1 MKKRFVII
9 YSIFIVLIYLL
20 ALFNFGFTLYTEYA
34 NSMADPLYI
43 FSTEKILSSLEK
55 SFFVILF
62 ATILTFIILFFSYK
76 SYNTKKVDS
85 KDSNENDETEEDDQ
99 IIEEEQGEEDDSNEI
114 DNSEIEIIDESTSSE
129 ESEIEIEEEALENN
143 QEIENNEDSTEE
155 TSDEETKNVEVVLP
169 SEEIKPIQ
177 SESSVHIFSPKTG
190 FCFESYLESRLD
202 NELNRAIASEF
213 DLSLFVFRI
222 PSIQLEHNNET
233 LQKVCK
239 YLTTEFQFKDLLFEY
254 DEDCLIGIKN
264 NMNLDTALTFADK
277 LYSDITEIVKEN
289 DLKCYIGISTRTVRI
304 ITGKRLLT
312 EATEALKHALED
324 ENNPIIAFRANAEK
338 YRKMMQEK

>member
-1 MKKRFVII
+1 MKKRFVLI
-9 YSIFIVLIYLL
+9 YSIFIILIYLL
-20 ALFNFGFTLYTEYA
+20 ALFNFGFTIYTEYA
-34 NSMADPLYI
+34 NSMSDPLYI

-55 SFFVILF
+55 SFFIILF

-85 KDSNENDETEEDDQ
+85 KNSNENDEIEEDEE
-99 IIEEEQGEEDDSNEI
+99 IIEQEQIEEDDSIEI
-114 DNSEIEIIDESTSSE
+114 NNSEIEIINESTSDE
-129 ESEIEIEEEALENN
+129 ESEIEIA
-143 QEIENNEDSTEE
+143 EE
-155 TSDEETKNVEVVLP
+155 TFENDQNIEDDKEEKISAEDTNKVEVLLP

-177 SESSVHIFSPKTG
+177 SDSSVHIFSPKTG

-222 PSIQLEHNNET
+222 PSIQLDYNNET

-324 ENNPIIAFRANAEK
+324 ANNPIIAFRANAEK

>member
-1 MKKRFVII
+1 MKKRFVLI
-9 YSIFIVLIYLL
+9 YSIFIILIYLL
-20 ALFNFGFTLYTEYA
+20 ALFNFGFTIYTEYA
-34 NSMADPLYI
+34 NSMSDPLYI

-55 SFFVILF
+55 SFFIILF

-85 KDSNENDETEEDDQ
+85 KNSNENDEIEEDEE
-99 IIEEEQGEEDDSNEI
+99 IIEQEQIEEDDSIEI
-114 DNSEIEIIDESTSSE
+114 NNSEIEIINESTSDE
-129 ESEIEIEEEALENN
+129 ESEIKIAEETFENN
-143 QEIENNEDSTEE
+143 QNIEDDKEEKISAEDTN
-155 TSDEETKNVEVVLP
+155 KVEVLLP

-177 SESSVHIFSPKTG
+177 SDSSVHIFSPKTG

-222 PSIQLEHNNET
+222 PSIQLDYNNET

>member
-1 MKKRFVII
+1 MKKRFVLI
-9 YSIFIVLIYLL
+9 YSIFIILIYLL
-20 ALFNFGFTLYTEYA
+20 ALFNFGFTIYTEYA
-34 NSMADPLYI
+34 NSMSDPLYI

-55 SFFVILF
+55 SFFIILF

-85 KDSNENDETEEDDQ
+85 KTSNENDEIEEDEE
-99 IIEEEQGEEDDSNEI
+99 IIEQEQIEEDDSIEI
-114 DNSEIEIIDESTSSE
+114 DNSEIEITNESTSAE
-129 ESEIEIEEEALENN
+129 ESEIEIAEETLENN
-143 QEIENNEDSTEE
+143 QNIEDDEEEEICAEE
-155 TSDEETKNVEVVLP
+155 TNKVEVVLP

-177 SESSVHIFSPKTG
+177 SDSSVHIFSPKTG

-222 PSIQLEHNNET
+222 PSIQLDYNNET

-304 ITGKRLLT
+304 ITGKRILT

>member
-1 MKKRFVII
+1 MKKRFVLI
-9 YSIFIVLIYLL
+9 YSIFIILIYLL
-20 ALFNFGFTLYTEYA
+20 ALFNFGFTIYTEYA
-34 NSMADPLYI
+34 NSMSDPLYI

-55 SFFVILF
+55 SFFIILF

-85 KDSNENDETEEDDQ
+85 KNSNENDEIEEDEE
-99 IIEEEQGEEDDSNEI
+99 IIEQEQIEEDDSIEI
-114 DNSEIEIIDESTSSE
+114 DNPEIEIINESTSAE
-129 ESEIEIEEEALENN
+129 ESEIKITEETFENN
-143 QEIENNEDSTEE
+143 QNIEDDEEEKICAEE
-155 TSDEETKNVEVVLP
+155 TNKVEVVLP
-169 SEEIKPIQ
+169 SEEIKPTQ
-177 SESSVHIFSPKTG
+177 SDSSVHIFSPKTG

-222 PSIQLEHNNET
+222 PSIQLDYNNET

>member
-1 MKKRFVII
+1 MKKRFVLI
-9 YSIFIVLIYLL
+9 YSIFIILIYLL
-20 ALFNFGFTLYTEYA
+20 ALFNFGFTIYTEYA
-34 NSMADPLYI
+34 NSMSDPLYI

-55 SFFVILF
+55 SFFIILF

-85 KDSNENDETEEDDQ
+85 KNSNENDEIEEDEE
-99 IIEEEQGEEDDSNEI
+99 IIEQEQIEEDDSIEI
-114 DNSEIEIIDESTSSE
+114 DNPEIEIINESTSAE
-129 ESEIEIEEEALENN
+129 KSEIKITEETFENN
-143 QEIENNEDSTEE
+143 QNIEDDEEEEICAEE
-155 TSDEETKNVEVVLP
+155 TNKVEVLLP
-169 SEEIKPIQ
+169 SEEIKPTQ
-177 SESSVHIFSPKTG
+177 SDSSVHIFSPKTG

-222 PSIQLEHNNET
+222 PSIQLDYNNET
-233 LQKVCK
+233 LQKICK

>member
-62 ATILTFIILFFSYK
+62 ATILTFVILFFSYK
-76 SYNTKKVDS
+76 SYNTKNVDS
-85 KDSNENDETEEDDQ
+85 KDSNENDETEEAEQ

-114 DNSEIEIIDESTSSE
+114 DNSEIEIIDESTSTK
-129 ESEIEIEEEALENN
+129 ESEIEEETLENN
-143 QEIENNEDSTEE
+143 QNVEDNEEAKEEICTEE
-155 TSDEETKNVEVVLP
+155 TNKVEVVLP
-169 SEEIKPIQ
+169 SEEIKPTQ
-177 SESSVHIFSPKTG
+177 SDSSVHIFSPKTG

-213 DLSLFVFRI
+213 DLSLFVFKI
-222 PSIQLEHNNET
+222 PSIQLEQNNEV

-289 DLKCYIGISTRTVRI
+289 NLKCYIGISTRTVRI

>member
-1 MKKRFVII
+1 MKKRFVLI
-9 YSIFIVLIYLL
+9 YSIFIILIYLL
-20 ALFNFGFTLYTEYA
+20 ALFNFGFTIYTEYA
-34 NSMADPLYI
+34 NSMSDPLYI
-43 FSTEKILSSLEK
+43 FSTERILSSLEK
-55 SFFVILF
+55 SFFIILF

-85 KDSNENDETEEDDQ
+85 KNSNENDEIEEDEE
-99 IIEEEQGEEDDSNEI
+99 IIEQEQIEEDDSIEI
-114 DNSEIEIIDESTSSE
+114 DNSEIEITNESTSAE
-129 ESEIEIEEEALENN
+129 ESEIEIAEETLENN
-143 QEIENNEDSTEE
+143 QNIEDDKEEEICAEE
-155 TSDEETKNVEVVLP
+155 TNKVEVLLP
-169 SEEIKPIQ
+169 SEEIKPTQ
-177 SESSVHIFSPKTG
+177 SDSSVHIFSPKTG

-222 PSIQLEHNNET
+222 PSIQLDYNNET

-304 ITGKRLLT
+304 ITGKRILT

>member
-1 MKKRFVII
+1 MKKRFVLI
-9 YSIFIVLIYLL
+9 YSIFIILIYLL
-20 ALFNFGFTLYTEYA
+20 ALFNFGFTIYTEYA
-34 NSMADPLYI
+34 NSMSDPLYI

-55 SFFVILF
+55 SFFIILF

-85 KDSNENDETEEDDQ
+85 KNSNENDEIEEDEE
-99 IIEEEQGEEDDSNEI
+99 IIEQEQIEEDDSIEI
-114 DNSEIEIIDESTSSE
+114 DNPEIEIINESTSAE
-129 ESEIEIEEEALENN
+129 ESEIVIAEETFENN
-143 QEIENNEDSTEE
+143 QNIEDDKEEKICAEE
-155 TSDEETKNVEVVLP
+155 TNKVEVVLP

-177 SESSVHIFSPKTG
+177 SDSSVHIFSPKTG

-213 DLSLFVFRI
+213 DLSLFVFRL
-222 PSIQLEHNNET
+222 PSIQLDYNNEI

-304 ITGKRLLT
+304 ITGRRLLT

>member
-1 MKKRFVII
+1 MKKRFVLI
-9 YSIFIVLIYLL
+9 YSIFIILIYLL
-20 ALFNFGFTLYTEYA
+20 ALFNFGFTIYTEYA
-34 NSMADPLYI
+34 NSMSDPLYI

-55 SFFVILF
+55 SFFIILF

-85 KDSNENDETEEDDQ
+85 KISNENDEIEEDEEIIEQEQIEEDDY
-99 IIEEEQGEEDDSNEI
+99 IEI
-114 DNSEIEIIDESTSSE
+114 DNSEIEIINESTSAE
-129 ESEIEIEEEALENN
+129 ESEIEIAEETLENN
-143 QEIENNEDSTEE
+143 QNIEDDKEEEICAEE
-155 TSDEETKNVEVVLP
+155 TNKVEVILP

-177 SESSVHIFSPKTG
+177 SDSSVHIFSPKTG

-222 PSIQLEHNNET
+222 PSIQLDYNNET

>member
-1 MKKRFVII
+1 MKKKFVLI
-9 YSIFIVLIYLL
+9 YSIFIILIYLL
-20 ALFNFGFTLYTEYA
+20 ALFNFGFTIYTEYA
-34 NSMADPLYI
+34 NSMSNPLYI

-55 SFFVILF
+55 SFFIILF

-85 KDSNENDETEEDDQ
+85 KNSNENDEIEEDEE
-99 IIEEEQGEEDDSNEI
+99 IIEQEQIEEDDSIEI
-114 DNSEIEIIDESTSSE
+114 DNPEIEIINESTSAE
-129 ESEIEIEEEALENN
+129 ESEIKITEETFENN
-143 QEIENNEDSTEE
+143 QNIEDDEEEKICAEE
-155 TSDEETKNVEVVLP
+155 TNKVEVVLP
-169 SEEIKPIQ
+169 SEEIKPTQ
-177 SESSVHIFSPKTG
+177 SDSSVHIFSPKTG

-222 PSIQLEHNNET
+222 PSIQLDYNNEI

>member
-1 MKKRFVII
+1 MKKRFVLI
-9 YSIFIVLIYLL
+9 YSIFIILIYLL
-20 ALFNFGFTLYTEYA
+20 ALFNFGFTIYTEYA
-34 NSMADPLYI
+34 NSISDPLYI

-55 SFFVILF
+55 SFFIILF

-85 KDSNENDETEEDDQ
+85 KNSNENDEIEEDEE
-99 IIEEEQGEEDDSNEI
+99 IIEQEQIEEDDSIEI
-114 DNSEIEIIDESTSSE
+114 DNSEIEITNESTSAE
-129 ESEIEIEEEALENN
+129 ESEIEIAEETLENN
-143 QEIENNEDSTEE
+143 QNIEDDKEEEICAEE
-155 TSDEETKNVEVVLP
+155 TNKVEVILP

-177 SESSVHIFSPKTG
+177 SDSSVHIFSPKTG

-222 PSIQLEHNNET
+222 PSIQLDYNNET

>member
-1 MKKRFVII
+1 MKKRFVLI
-9 YSIFIVLIYLL
+9 YSIFIILIYLL
-20 ALFNFGFTLYTEYA
+20 ALFNFGFTIYTEYA
-34 NSMADPLYI
+34 NSMSDPLYI

-55 SFFVILF
+55 SFFIILF

-85 KDSNENDETEEDDQ
+85 KNSNENDEIEEDEE
-99 IIEEEQGEEDDSNEI
+99 IIEQEQIEEDDSIEI
-114 DNSEIEIIDESTSSE
+114 DNPEIEIINESTSDE
-129 ESEIEIEEEALENN
+129 ESEIEIAEETLENN
-143 QEIENNEDSTEE
+143 QNIEDDEEEEICAEE
-155 TSDEETKNVEVVLP
+155 TNKVEVLLP
-169 SEEIKPIQ
+169 SEEIKPTQ
-177 SESSVHIFSPKTG
+177 SDSSVHIFSPKTG

-222 PSIQLEHNNET
+222 PSIQLDYNNET

>member
-62 ATILTFIILFFSYK
+62 ATILTFIILFFSYN
-76 SYNTKKVDS
+76 SYNTKRIDS
-85 KDSNENDETEEDDQ
+85 KDSNENDETEEDEQ
-99 IIEEEQGEEDDSNEI
+99 IIEEEQGEEDDSIEI
-114 DNSEIEIIDESTSSE
+114 DNSEIEIIDESTSTE
-129 ESEIEIEEEALENN
+129 ESEIEEETLENN
-143 QEIENNEDSTEE
+143 QNVEDN
-155 TSDEETKNVEVVLP
+155 EETKEEICAEETNKVEVVLP

>member
-1 MKKRFVII
+1 MKKRFVLI
-9 YSIFIVLIYLL
+9 YSIFIILIYLL
-20 ALFNFGFTLYTEYA
+20 ALFNFGFTIYTEYA
-34 NSMADPLYI
+34 NSMSDPLYI

-55 SFFVILF
+55 SFFIILF

-85 KDSNENDETEEDDQ
+85 KNSNENDEIKEDEE
-99 IIEEEQGEEDDSNEI
+99 IIEQEQIEEDDSIEI
-114 DNSEIEIIDESTSSE
+114 DNPEIEIINESTSAE
-129 ESEIEIEEEALENN
+129 ESEIEIA
-143 QEIENNEDSTEE
+143 EE
-155 TSDEETKNVEVVLP
+155 TFENDQNIEDDKEEKISAEDTNKVEVLLP

-177 SESSVHIFSPKTG
+177 SDSSVHIFSPKTG

-222 PSIQLEHNNET
+222 PSIQVDYNNET

>member
-1 MKKRFVII
+1 MKKKFVLI
-9 YSIFIVLIYLL
+9 YSIFIILIYLL
-20 ALFNFGFTLYTEYA
+20 ALFNFGFTIYTEYA
-34 NSMADPLYI
+34 NSMSDPLYI
-43 FSTEKILSSLEK
+43 FCTEKILSSLEK
-55 SFFVILF
+55 SFFIILF

-85 KDSNENDETEEDDQ
+85 KTSNENDEIEEDEE
-99 IIEEEQGEEDDSNEI
+99 IIEQEQIEEDDSIEI
-114 DNSEIEIIDESTSSE
+114 DNPEIEIINESTSSE
-129 ESEIEIEEEALENN
+129 ESEIEIAEETFENN
-143 QEIENNEDSTEE
+143 QNIEDDKEEEICAEE
-155 TSDEETKNVEVVLP
+155 TNKVEVFLP
-169 SEEIKPIQ
+169 SEEIKPTQ
-177 SESSVHIFSPKTG
+177 SDSSVHIFSPKTG

-222 PSIQLEHNNET
+222 PSIQLDYNNET

>member
-1 MKKRFVII
+1 MKKRFVLI
-9 YSIFIVLIYLL
+9 YSIFIILIYLL
-20 ALFNFGFTLYTEYA
+20 ALFNFGFTIYTEYA
-34 NSMADPLYI
+34 NSMSDPLYI

-55 SFFVILF
+55 SFFIILF

-85 KDSNENDETEEDDQ
+85 KTSNENDEIEEDEE
-99 IIEEEQGEEDDSNEI
+99 IIEQEQIEEDDSIEI
-114 DNSEIEIIDESTSSE
+114 NNSEIEIINESTSAE
-129 ESEIEIEEEALENN
+129 ESEIEIA
-143 QEIENNEDSTEE
+143 EE
-155 TSDEETKNVEVVLP
+155 TFENDQNIEDDKEEKISAEDTNKVEVLLP

-177 SESSVHIFSPKTG
+177 SDSSVHIFSPKTG

-222 PSIQLEHNNET
+222 PSIQLDYNNET

>member
-1 MKKRFVII
+1 MKKRFVLI
-9 YSIFIVLIYLL
+9 YSIFIILIYLL
-20 ALFNFGFTLYTEYA
+20 ALFNFGFTIYTEYA
-34 NSMADPLYI
+34 NSMSDPLYI

-55 SFFVILF
+55 SFFIILF

-85 KDSNENDETEEDDQ
+85 KNSNENDEIKEDEE
-99 IIEEEQGEEDDSNEI
+99 IIEQEQIEEDDSIEI
-114 DNSEIEIIDESTSSE
+114 NNSEIEIINESTSAE
-129 ESEIEIEEEALENN
+129 ESEIEIAEETLENN
-143 QEIENNEDSTEE
+143 QNIEDDEEEEICAEE
-155 TSDEETKNVEVVLP
+155 TNKVEVVLP
-169 SEEIKPIQ
+169 SEEIKPTQ
-177 SESSVHIFSPKTG
+177 SDSSVHIFSPKTG

-222 PSIQLEHNNET
+222 PSIQLDYNNET

>member
-1 MKKRFVII
+1 MKKRFVLI
-9 YSIFIVLIYLL
+9 YSIFIILIYLF
-20 ALFNFGFTLYTEYA
+20 ALFNFGFTIYTEYA
-34 NSMADPLYI
+34 NSMSDPLYI

-55 SFFVILF
+55 SFFIILF

-85 KDSNENDETEEDDQ
+85 KNSNENDEIEEDEE
-99 IIEEEQGEEDDSNEI
+99 IIEQEQIEEDDSIEI
-114 DNSEIEIIDESTSSE
+114 DNLEIKIINESTSAE
-129 ESEIEIEEEALENN
+129 ESEIEIAEETLENN
-143 QEIENNEDSTEE
+143 QNIEDDKEEEICAEE
-155 TSDEETKNVEVVLP
+155 TNKVEVILP

-177 SESSVHIFSPKTG
+177 SDSSVHIFSPKTG

-222 PSIQLEHNNET
+222 PSIQLDYNNET

>member
-1 MKKRFVII
+1 MKKRFVLI
-9 YSIFIVLIYLL
+9 YSIFIILIYLF
-20 ALFNFGFTLYTEYA
+20 ALFNFGFSIYTEYA
-34 NSMADPLYI
+34 NSMSDPLYI

-55 SFFVILF
+55 SFFIILF

-85 KDSNENDETEEDDQ
+85 KNSNENDEIEEDEK
-99 IIEEEQGEEDDSNEI
+99 IIEQEQIEEDYSIEI
-114 DNSEIEIIDESTSSE
+114 NNSEIEITNESTSAE
-129 ESEIEIEEEALENN
+129 ESEIEIAEEAFENN
-143 QEIENNEDSTEE
+143 QNIEDDEEEEICA
-155 TSDEETKNVEVVLP
+155 EETKNVEVVLP

-177 SESSVHIFSPKTG
+177 SDSSVHIFSPKTG

-222 PSIQLEHNNET
+222 PSIQLDYNNET

>member
-1 MKKRFVII
+1 MKKRFVLI
-9 YSIFIVLIYLL
+9 YSIFIILIYLL
-20 ALFNFGFTLYTEYA
+20 ALFNFGFTIYTEYA
-34 NSMADPLYI
+34 NSMSDPLYI

-55 SFFVILF
+55 SFFIILF

-85 KDSNENDETEEDDQ
+85 KNSNENDEIEEDEE
-99 IIEEEQGEEDDSNEI
+99 IIEQEQIEEDDSIEI
-114 DNSEIEIIDESTSSE
+114 DNLEIKIINESTSAE
-129 ESEIEIEEEALENN
+129 ESEIEIAEETLENN
-143 QEIENNEDSTEE
+143 QNIEDDKEEEICAEE
-155 TSDEETKNVEVVLP
+155 TNKVEVILP

-177 SESSVHIFSPKTG
+177 SDSSVHIFSPKTG

-222 PSIQLEHNNET
+222 PSIQLDYNNET

>member
-1 MKKRFVII
+1 MKKRFVLI
-9 YSIFIVLIYLL
+9 YSIFIILIYLL
-20 ALFNFGFTLYTEYA
+20 ALFNFGFTIYTEYA
-34 NSMADPLYI
+34 NSMSDPLYI

-55 SFFVILF
+55 SFFIILF

-85 KDSNENDETEEDDQ
+85 KNSNENDEIEEDEEIIEQEQIEEDDY
-99 IIEEEQGEEDDSNEI
+99 IEI
-114 DNSEIEIIDESTSSE
+114 DNSEIEIINESTSAE
-129 ESEIEIEEEALENN
+129 ESEIEIAEETFENDQNIEDDDEEEICA
-143 QEIENNEDSTEE
+143 EE
-155 TSDEETKNVEVVLP
+155 TNKVEVVLP

-177 SESSVHIFSPKTG
+177 SDSSVHIFSPKTG

-222 PSIQLEHNNET
+222 PSIQLDYNNET

-304 ITGKRLLT
+304 ITGKRILT

>member
-1 MKKRFVII
+1 MKKRFVLI
-9 YSIFIVLIYLL
+9 YSIFIILIYLL
-20 ALFNFGFTLYTEYA
+20 ALFNFGFTIYTEYA
-34 NSMADPLYI
+34 NSMSDPLYI

-55 SFFVILF
+55 SFFIILF

-85 KDSNENDETEEDDQ
+85 KNSNENDEIEEDEE
-99 IIEEEQGEEDDSNEI
+99 IIEQEQIEEDDSIEI
-114 DNSEIEIIDESTSSE
+114 DNPEIEIINESTSAE
-129 ESEIEIEEEALENN
+129 ESEIEIAEETFENN
-143 QEIENNEDSTEE
+143 QNIEDDEEEEICAEE
-155 TSDEETKNVEVVLP
+155 TNKVEVLLP
-169 SEEIKPIQ
+169 SEEIKPTQ
-177 SESSVHIFSPKTG
+177 SDSSVHIFSPKTG

-213 DLSLFVFRI
+213 DLSLFVFRL
-222 PSIQLEHNNET
+222 PSIQLDYNNET

>member
-1 MKKRFVII
+1 MKKRFVLI
-9 YSIFIVLIYLL
+9 YSIFIILIYLL
-20 ALFNFGFTLYTEYA
+20 ALFNFGFTIYTEYA
-34 NSMADPLYI
+34 NSMSDPLYI

-55 SFFVILF
+55 SFFIILF

-85 KDSNENDETEEDDQ
+85 KNSNENDEIEEDEE
-99 IIEEEQGEEDDSNEI
+99 IIEQEQIEENDSIEI
-114 DNSEIEIIDESTSSE
+114 DNPEIEIINESTSAE
-129 ESEIEIEEEALENN
+129 ESEIKITEETFENN
-143 QEIENNEDSTEE
+143 QNIEDDEEEEICAEE
-155 TSDEETKNVEVVLP
+155 TNKVEVVLP
-169 SEEIKPIQ
+169 SEEIKPTQ
-177 SESSVHIFSPKTG
+177 SDSSVHIFSPKTG

-222 PSIQLEHNNET
+222 PSIQLDYDNET

-254 DEDCLIGIKN
+254 DEDCIIGIKN

>member
-1 MKKRFVII
+1 MKKRFVLI
-9 YSIFIVLIYLL
+9 YSIFIILIYLL
-20 ALFNFGFTLYTEYA
+20 ALFNFGFTIYTEYA
-34 NSMADPLYI
+34 NSMSDPLYI

-55 SFFVILF
+55 SFFIILF

-85 KDSNENDETEEDDQ
+85 KNSNENDEIEEDEE
-99 IIEEEQGEEDDSNEI
+99 IIEQEQIEEDDSIEI
-114 DNSEIEIIDESTSSE
+114 NNPEIEIINESTSAE
-129 ESEIEIEEEALENN
+129 ESEIKITEETFENN
-143 QEIENNEDSTEE
+143 QNIEDDEEEKICAEE
-155 TSDEETKNVEVVLP
+155 TNKVEVVLP
-169 SEEIKPIQ
+169 SEEIKPTQ
-177 SESSVHIFSPKTG
+177 SDSSVHIFSPKTG

-222 PSIQLEHNNET
+222 PSIQLDYNNET

>member
-1 MKKRFVII
+1 MKKRFVLI
-9 YSIFIVLIYLL
+9 YSIFIILIYLL
-20 ALFNFGFTLYTEYA
+20 ALFNFGFTIYTEYA
-34 NSMADPLYI
+34 NSMSDPLYI

-55 SFFVILF
+55 SFFIILF

-85 KDSNENDETEEDDQ
+85 KTSNENDEIEEDEE
-99 IIEEEQGEEDDSNEI
+99 IIEQEQIEEDDSIEI
-114 DNSEIEIIDESTSSE
+114 DNSEIEITNESTSAE
-129 ESEIEIEEEALENN
+129 ESEIEIAEETLENN
-143 QEIENNEDSTEE
+143 QNIEDDEEEKISAEE
-155 TSDEETKNVEVVLP
+155 TNKVEVVLP

-177 SESSVHIFSPKTG
+177 SDSSVHIFSPKTG

-222 PSIQLEHNNET
+222 PSIQLDYNNET
-233 LQKVCK
+233 IQKVCK

>member
-1 MKKRFVII
+1 MKKRFVLI
-9 YSIFIVLIYLL
+9 YSIFIILIYLL
-20 ALFNFGFTLYTEYA
+20 ALFNFGFTIYTEYA
-34 NSMADPLYI
+34 NSMSDPLYI

-55 SFFVILF
+55 SFFIILF

-85 KDSNENDETEEDDQ
+85 KISNENDEIEEDEEIIEQEQIEEDDY
-99 IIEEEQGEEDDSNEI
+99 IEI
-114 DNSEIEIIDESTSSE
+114 DNSEIEIINESTSAE
-129 ESEIEIEEEALENN
+129 ESEIEIAEETLENN
-143 QEIENNEDSTEE
+143 QNIEDDEEEEICAEE
-155 TSDEETKNVEVVLP
+155 TNKVEVVLP

-177 SESSVHIFSPKTG
+177 SDSSVHIFSPKTG

-222 PSIQLEHNNET
+222 PSIQLDYNNET

-277 LYSDITEIVKEN
+277 LYSDITEIIKEN

>member
-1 MKKRFVII
+1 MKKRFVLI
-9 YSIFIVLIYLL
+9 YSIFIILIYLL
-20 ALFNFGFTLYTEYA
+20 ALFNFGFTIYTEYA
-34 NSMADPLYI
+34 NSMSDPLYI

-55 SFFVILF
+55 SFFIILF

-85 KDSNENDETEEDDQ
+85 KNSNENDEIEEDEE
-99 IIEEEQGEEDDSNEI
+99 IIEQEQIEEDDSIEI
-114 DNSEIEIIDESTSSE
+114 NNSEIEIINESTSAE
-129 ESEIEIEEEALENN
+129 ESEIEIAEETLENN
-143 QEIENNEDSTEE
+143 QNIEDDKEEKISAEE
-155 TSDEETKNVEVVLP
+155 TNKVEVLLP
-169 SEEIKPIQ
+169 SEEIKPTQ
-177 SESSVHIFSPKTG
+177 SDSSVHIFSPKTG

-222 PSIQLEHNNET
+222 PSIQLDYNNET

>member
-55 SFFVILF
+55 SFFIILF
-62 ATILTFIILFFSYK
+62 ATILTFVILFFSYK

-85 KDSNENDETEEDDQ
+85 KDSNENDETEEDEQ

-114 DNSEIEIIDESTSSE
+114 DNSEIEIIDESTSTE
-129 ESEIEIEEEALENN
+129 ETEIEEETLENN
-143 QEIENNEDSTEE
+143 QNVEDNEEAKEEICAEE
-155 TSDEETKNVEVVLP
+155 TNKVEVVLP
-169 SEEIKPIQ
+169 SEEIKPTQ
-177 SESSVHIFSPKTG
+177 SDSSVHIFSPKTG

>member
-1 MKKRFVII
+1 MKKRFVLI
-9 YSIFIVLIYLL
+9 YSIFIILIYLL
-20 ALFNFGFTLYTEYA
+20 ALFNFGFTIYTEYA
-34 NSMADPLYI
+34 NSMSDPLYI

-55 SFFVILF
+55 SFFIILF

-85 KDSNENDETEEDDQ
+85 KNSNENDEIEEDEE
-99 IIEEEQGEEDDSNEI
+99 IIEQEQIEEDDSIEI
-114 DNSEIEIIDESTSSE
+114 DNSEIEIINESTSAE
-129 ESEIEIEEEALENN
+129 ESEIKITEETFENN
-143 QEIENNEDSTEE
+143 QNIEDDEEEEICAEE
-155 TSDEETKNVEVVLP
+155 TNKVEVLLP
-169 SEEIKPIQ
+169 SEEIKPTQ
-177 SESSVHIFSPKTG
+177 SDSSVHIFSPKTG

-222 PSIQLEHNNET
+222 PSIQLDYNNET

>member
-1 MKKRFVII
+1 MKKRFVLI
-9 YSIFIVLIYLL
+9 YSIFIILIYLL
-20 ALFNFGFTLYTEYA
+20 ALFNFGFTIYTEYA
-34 NSMADPLYI
+34 NSMSDPLYI

-55 SFFVILF
+55 SFFIILF

-85 KDSNENDETEEDDQ
+85 KNSNENDEIEEDEE
-99 IIEEEQGEEDDSNEI
+99 IIEQEQIEEDDSIEI
-114 DNSEIEIIDESTSSE
+114 DNSEIEIINESTSAE
-129 ESEIEIEEEALENN
+129 ESEIEIAEETLENN
-143 QEIENNEDSTEE
+143 QNIEDDEEEICAEE
-155 TSDEETKNVEVVLP
+155 TNKVEVVLP

-177 SESSVHIFSPKTG
+177 SDSSVHIFSPKTG

-222 PSIQLEHNNET
+222 PSIQLDYNNET

>member
-1 MKKRFVII
+1 MKKRFVLI
-9 YSIFIVLIYLL
+9 YSIFIILIYLL
-20 ALFNFGFTLYTEYA
+20 ALFNFGFTIYTEYA
-34 NSMADPLYI
+34 NSISDPLYI

-55 SFFVILF
+55 SFFIILF

-85 KDSNENDETEEDDQ
+85 KNSNENDEIEEDEE
-99 IIEEEQGEEDDSNEI
+99 IIEQEQIEEDDSIEI
-114 DNSEIEIIDESTSSE
+114 DNLEIKIINESTSAE
-129 ESEIEIEEEALENN
+129 ESEIEIAEETLENN
-143 QEIENNEDSTEE
+143 QNIEDDKEEEICAEE
-155 TSDEETKNVEVVLP
+155 TNKVEVILP

-177 SESSVHIFSPKTG
+177 SDSSVHIFSPKTG

-222 PSIQLEHNNET
+222 PSIQLDYNNET

>member
-1 MKKRFVII
+1 MKKRFVLI
-9 YSIFIVLIYLL
+9 YSIFIILIYLL
-20 ALFNFGFTLYTEYA
+20 ALFNFGFTIYTEYA
-34 NSMADPLYI
+34 NSMSDPLYI

-55 SFFVILF
+55 SFFIILF

-85 KDSNENDETEEDDQ
+85 KNSNENDEIEEDEE
-99 IIEEEQGEEDDSNEI
+99 IIEQEQIEEDDSIEI
-114 DNSEIEIIDESTSSE
+114 DNSEIEITNEATSAE
-129 ESEIEIEEEALENN
+129 ESEIEIAEEAFENN
-143 QEIENNEDSTEE
+143 QNIEDDEEEEICA
-155 TSDEETKNVEVVLP
+155 EETKNVEVVLP

-177 SESSVHIFSPKTG
+177 SDSSVHIFSPKTG

-222 PSIQLEHNNET
+222 PSIQLDYNNET

>member
-1 MKKRFVII
+1 MKKRFVLI
-9 YSIFIVLIYLL
+9 YSIFIILIYLL
-20 ALFNFGFTLYTEYA
+20 ALFNFGFTIYTEYA
-34 NSMADPLYI
+34 NSMSDPLYI

-55 SFFVILF
+55 SFFIILF

-85 KDSNENDETEEDDQ
+85 KNSNENDEIEEDEE
-99 IIEEEQGEEDDSNEI
+99 IIEQEQIEEDDSIEI
-114 DNSEIEIIDESTSSE
+114 NNSEIEITNESTSAE
-129 ESEIEIEEEALENN
+129 ESEIEIAEETLENN
-143 QEIENNEDSTEE
+143 QNIEDDEEEEICAEE
-155 TSDEETKNVEVVLP
+155 TNKVEVVLP
-169 SEEIKPIQ
+169 SEEIKPTQ
-177 SESSVHIFSPKTG
+177 SDSSVHIFSPKTG

-222 PSIQLEHNNET
+222 PSIQLDYNNEI

>member
-1 MKKRFVII
+1 MKKRFVLI
-9 YSIFIVLIYLL
+9 YSIFIILIYLL
-20 ALFNFGFTLYTEYA
+20 ALFNFGFTIYTEYA
-34 NSMADPLYI
+34 NSMSDPLYI

-55 SFFVILF
+55 SFFIILF

-85 KDSNENDETEEDDQ
+85 KNSNENDEIEEDEE
-99 IIEEEQGEEDDSNEI
+99 IIEQEQIEEDDSIEI
-114 DNSEIEIIDESTSSE
+114 DNSEIEIINESNSAE
-129 ESEIEIEEEALENN
+129 ESEIEIAEEALENN
-143 QEIENNEDSTEE
+143 QNIEDDEEEICAEE
-155 TSDEETKNVEVVLP
+155 TNKVEVVLP
-169 SEEIKPIQ
+169 SEEIKPTQ
-177 SESSVHIFSPKTG
+177 SDSSVHIFSPKTG

-222 PSIQLEHNNET
+222 PSIQLDYNNET